1 MYNERILKGDTVMS
15 EEDNEQHFGKIRGIV
30 DKIFKKEEMDTE
42 EELLN
47 IVQEAEEEGEFNEQ
61 EGEIIRNA
69 IGFNNLEAVDILT
82 PRVDVIAIQ
91 KNESANEIQEKIFE
105 SGFSRFPVYDEDI
118 DDIVGIINEKDF
130 NKFVVHKKQSVIS
143 IIKPVQFVSETI
155 KISRLL
161 KLLQHSKSHMAIVA
175 DEYGGTMGI
184 VTLEDIL
191 EELVGEIWDEHD
203 KVNPEIEKVSND
215 EYCVAGG
222 LNLDKFFEFFDLENK
237 FPDITT
243 VSGWIIEQL
252 GRIPAEG
259 EGFTYYNLKVT
270 VKKKDFRR
278 IIKVSIKV
286 G

>member
-1 MYNERILKGDTVMS
+1 MA
-15 EEDNEQHFGKIRGIV
+15 EEDNEQHFGKIRDIV
-30 DKIFKKEEMDTE
+30 DKIFKKEEANAE

-47 IVQEAEEEGEFNEQ
+47 IVQEAEEDGEFNEQ

-69 IGFNNLEAVDILT
+69 IGFNSLEAVDILT
-82 PRVDVIAIQ
+82 PRVDVVAIY
-91 KNESANEIQEKIFE
+91 KNESVEEIQEKIFE

-130 NKFVVHKKQSVIS
+130 YKFVIHKKEPPTS

-155 KISRLL
+155 KISKLL
-161 KLLQHSKSHMAIVA
+161 KLLQQSKSHMAIVA

-222 LNLDKFFEFFDLENK
+222 LNLEKFFEFFDIENK
-237 FPDITT
+237 FEDITT

-252 GRIPAEG
+252 GRIPSEG
-259 EGFTYYNLKVT
+259 EGFEYEKLKVT

-286 G
+286 DERAE

>member
-1 MYNERILKGDTVMS
+1 MKDFLKGDTVMS

-130 NKFVVHKKQSVIS
+130 NKLVVHKKQSVIS

-259 EGFTYYNLKVT
+259 EGFTYDNLKVT

>member
-1 MYNERILKGDTVMS
+1 M
-15 EEDNEQHFGKIRGIV
+15 EEENEQHFGKIRNIV
-30 DKIFKKEEMDTE
+30 DKILKKEEANAE

-47 IVQEAEEEGEFNEQ
+47 IVQEAEEVGEFNEQ

-69 IGFNNLEAVDILT
+69 IGFNSLEAVDILT
-82 PRVDVIAIQ
+82 PRVDVVAIW
-91 KNESANEIQEKIFE
+91 KNASVEEIQDKIFE

-130 NKFVVHKKQSVIS
+130 YKFVIHKKDSPAS

-155 KISRLL
+155 KISKLL
-161 KLLQHSKSHMAIVA
+161 KLLQQSKSHMAIVA

-203 KVNPEIEKVSND
+203 KVNPEIEKVSDN

-222 LNLDKFFEFFDLENK
+222 LNLEKFFEFFDIENK
-237 FPDITT
+237 FEDITT

-252 GRIPAEG
+252 GRIPEEG
-259 EGFTYYNLKVT
+259 EGFSYENLLVT

-286 G
+286 EIPEIEKENIDKQ

>member
-1 MYNERILKGDTVMS
+1 M
-15 EEDNEQHFGKIRGIV
+15 EEENEQHFGKIRNIV
-30 DKIFKKEEMDTE
+30 DKILKKEEANAE

-47 IVQEAEEEGEFNEQ
+47 IVQEAEEVGEFNEQ

-69 IGFNNLEAVDILT
+69 IGFNSLEAVDILT
-82 PRVDVIAIQ
+82 PRVDVVAIW
-91 KNESANEIQEKIFE
+91 KNASVEEIQDKIFE

-130 NKFVVHKKQSVIS
+130 YKFVIHKKDSPAS
-143 IIKPVQFVSETI
+143 IIKSVQFVSETI
-155 KISRLL
+155 KISKLL
-161 KLLQHSKSHMAIVA
+161 KLLQQSKSHMAIVA

-203 KVNPEIEKVSND
+203 KVNPEIEKVSDN

-222 LNLDKFFEFFDLENK
+222 LNLEKFFEFFDIENK
-237 FPDITT
+237 FEDITT

-252 GRIPAEG
+252 GRIPEEG
-259 EGFTYYNLKVT
+259 EGFSYENLLVT

-286 G
+286 EIPEIEKENVDKQ